1 MVKVGRQ
8 AGRQAER
15 QILLLVETRLG
26 SLGFGGV
33 MDWNWTG
40 GSLSSPGVVAVVR

>member
-8 AGRQAER
+8 AGRQAEQ

-26 SLGFGGV
+26 LLGFGGV
-33 MDWNWTG
+33 MDWTG
-40 GSLSSPGVVAVVR
+40 GFSSPGVVAVVVR

>member
-8 AGRQAER
+8 AGRQAEQ

-26 SLGFGGV
+26 LLGFGGV
-33 MDWNWTG
+33 MD
-40 GSLSSPGVVAVVR
+40 LVVVFPALML